1 VSGVGQAR
9 NPGLRD
15 PGLAA
20 LARLA
25 AIDADIAGAWTLI
38 GDPPPRRQPKGFPGL
53 LHAIV
58 AQQISA
64 AAARAIWSRL
74 ETLGPV
80 TAAAYLTF
88 KDEQLRAAGLSRP
101 KIAYAHALATA
112 IAERHLDL
120 ARLHR
125 LGDEDAV
132 AELTKLRGI
141 GRWSAE
147 VYLLFSLGR
156 EDAWPADDLA
166 LQTAAQRLKRLERRP
181 SRTGLIELAEPW
193 RPWRGAAA
201 RFLWHYYAATRRPPT
216 PPLQR

>member
-1 VSGVGQAR
+1 MSPDEIR
-9 NPGLRD
+9 E

-25 AIDADIAGAWTLI
+25 AIDPEIAGAWRLI

-74 ETLGPV
+74 EALGPF
-80 TAAAYLTF
+80 TAAAYLAC
-88 KDEQLRAAGLSRP
+88 KDEELRAAGLSRP
-101 KIAYAHALATA
+101 KIAYSRALATA
-112 IAERHLDL
+112 IAERRLDL

-125 LGDEDAV
+125 LGDEEAI
-132 AELTKLRGI
+132 AELMKLPGI

-166 LQTAAQRLKRLERRP
+166 LQAAAQRLKRLEQRP
-181 SRTGLIELAEPW
+181 NRASLIALAEPW

-201 RFLWHYYAATRRPPT
+201 RFLWHYYAATRQT
-216 PPLQR
+216 LNPPLER